1 MLLYYS
7 ARLTLWMLLLGGCLD
22 SNMQL
27 GDKRAAVA
35 AKGVPT
41 VLGVSSVSL
50 QHNRLSCVGATTLLE
65 HVDKESLRYLDLG
78 MSYLSRACVT
88 RSRCSG
94 RNNHNHPS
102 LSDRQQPRWLW
113 SPRSTLLEAATGIV
127 LHGSVFTVDAHC
139 SRVCDRPSPPHT
151 PAMPS
156 AAIPQH
162 GVQQTW
168 RCRHSVAMP
177 WLASLCGAAAPR
189 AAWQRHW

>member
-1 MLLYYS
+1 MLLYCS

-27 GDKRAAVA
+27 GDQRAAVA

-88 RSRCSG
+88 GSRCSG
-94 RNNHNHPS
+94 RNHHNHPS

-113 SPRSTLLEAATGIV
+113 SARSTLLEAASGIS
-127 LHGSVFTVDAHC
+127 LHVVVYLQLTLIAPECVTA
-139 SRVCDRPSPPHT
+139 PLPPHTHT

-168 RCRHSVAMP
+168 
-177 WLASLCGAAAPR
+177 
-189 AAWQRHW
+189 

>member
-1 MLLYYS
+1 MVATPKQQS
-7 ARLTLWMLLLGGCLD
+7 ARYEMMRSSVEQGIVPETFGLASFLEGDAYGDGVKTRSLAIDMEYVVYAVVLLGEAHLWLPLLGGCLD

-88 RSRCSG
+88 DS
-94 RNNHNHPS
+94 
-102 LSDRQQPRWLW
+102 
-113 SPRSTLLEAATGIV
+113 
-127 LHGSVFTVDAHC
+127 
-139 SRVCDRPSPPHT
+139 
-151 PAMPS
+151 
-156 AAIPQH
+156 
-162 GVQQTW
+162 
-168 RCRHSVAMP
+168 
-177 WLASLCGAAAPR
+177 
-189 AAWQRHW
+189 